1 MFACVI
7 RAAGNTNLGVKLPA
21 VDQLVDEALVEND
34 ITKREAIWG
43 NVDKTVMDNAVL
55 LPGVWPKALIY
66 RPDYLTNV
74 FVTDA
79 YNFYDYAAMGTSK
92 K

>member
-1 MFACVI
+1 
-7 RAAGNTNLGVKLPA
+7 
-21 VDQLVDEALVEND
+21 
-34 ITKREAIWG
+34 
-43 NVDKTVMDNAVL
+43 MDNAVV

-79 YNFYDYAAMGTSK
+79 YNFYDYASMGTSK